1 MMILHNLSFEA
12 DCCDCC
18 KNDRSARIPQ
28 PVMDSINNG
37 LRQKIRS
44 QPLYQKEKQKERLD
58 MYKKYVQVVIFADF
72 LLALLL
78 LSNCKDP

>member
-1 MMILHNLSFEA
+1 MMILHNFSFEA
-12 DCCDCC
+12 DCCDCY
-18 KNDRSARIPQ
+18 KNDRSSRIPQ

-37 LRQKIRS
+37 LRQNIRS

-58 MYKKYVQVVIFADF
+58 MYKKYVQVVILADF

-78 LSNCKDP
+78 LSICKDP

>member
-1 MMILHNLSFEA
+1 MILHNLSFET

-18 KNDRSARIPQ
+18 KDDSSARIPQ
-28 PVMDSINNG
+28 PIMDSINNG

-44 QPLYQKEKQKERLD
+44 QPLYQKEKQKER
-58 MYKKYVQVVIFADF
+58 YWICIKKYVQVAVLADF

-78 LSNCKDP
+78 LSNDKDP